1 MFDTTTVIE
10 ALAVGML
17 VGAIGGAVAAAVF
30 GSGAAQRRRQRD
42 RERLVRMQRY
52 LADAQGG
59 TRRTLAPSGPEP
71 RVVGGANST
80 SPLDVLAG
88 ATLDPPTSAAGG
100 SFGVRPAPTL
110 RLVDDEL

>member
-17 VGAIGGAVAAAVF
+17 FGAIGGAVAAAVF

-59 TRRTLAPSGPEP
+59 TRRPLAPSGLEL
-71 RVVGGANST
+71 RVVGANST

-88 ATLDPPTSAAGG
+88 ATLDPPSSAAGG